1 MSALA
6 LSTRNPQPITITQP
20 KSLISEA
27 YRNIRTNIQ
36 FSTAVNDMRTVM
48 FTSTLPEEGKTST
61 ASNVAVVSAQAG
73 KRVLLVDA
81 DLRKPQVHHRFQ
93 VSNLDGLS
101 TVLIRERRLEECI
114 IESQVHNLYLLPSG
128 PIPPNP
134 SEMLSSRVFSALAQ
148 HCAQEYDVV
157 IFDTPPV
164 LSVTDALVVSQL
176 ADGVVFVVNARKT
189 NRNLA
194 RQAVA
199 ALQQVNARI
208 LGVVLNRVQQRD
220 RQYGYTYS
228 YYYASEEKLSM

>member
-1 MSALA
+1 MA
-6 LSTRNPQPITITQP
+6 LSNRNPQPITIAQP
-20 KSLISEA
+20 KSPVSEA
-27 YRNIRTNIQ
+27 YRNVRTNIQ
-36 FSTAVNDMRTVM
+36 FSTAVNGARTLM
-48 FTSTLPEEGKTST
+48 FTSSVPEEGKTST
-61 ASNVAVVSAQAG
+61 ATNVAVVSAQAG

-101 TVLIRERRLEECI
+101 TVLIRERSLEECVI
-114 IESQVHNLYLLPSG
+114 ASRVPNLFLVPSG

-134 SEMLSSRVFSALAQ
+134 SEMLSSRMFVDFLQ
-148 HCAQEYDVV
+148 HCADEYDLVM
-157 IFDTPPV
+157 IDTPPV
-164 LSVTDALVVSQL
+164 LSVTDALIVSRQT
-176 ADGVVFVVNARKT
+176 DGVVFVVNALKT

-199 ALQQVNARI
+199 ALEQVNARV

-220 RQYGYTYS
+220 RQYGYAYS

>member
-1 MSALA
+1 
-6 LSTRNPQPITITQP
+6 
-20 KSLISEA
+20 
-27 YRNIRTNIQ
+27 
-36 FSTAVNDMRTVM
+36 M
-48 FTSTLPEEGKTST
+48 FTSSVPEEGKTST
-61 ASNVAVVSAQAG
+61 ATNVAVVSAQAG

-101 TVLIRERRLEECI
+101 TVLIRERSLEECVI
-114 IESQVHNLYLLPSG
+114 ASRVPNLFLVPSG

-134 SEMLSSRVFSALAQ
+134 SEMLSSRMFVDFLQ
-148 HCAQEYDVV
+148 HCADEYDLVM
-157 IFDTPPV
+157 IDTPPV
-164 LSVTDALVVSQL
+164 LSVTDALIVSRQT
-176 ADGVVFVVNARKT
+176 DGVVFVVNALKT

-199 ALQQVNARI
+199 ALEQVNARV

-220 RQYGYTYS
+220 RQYGYAYS